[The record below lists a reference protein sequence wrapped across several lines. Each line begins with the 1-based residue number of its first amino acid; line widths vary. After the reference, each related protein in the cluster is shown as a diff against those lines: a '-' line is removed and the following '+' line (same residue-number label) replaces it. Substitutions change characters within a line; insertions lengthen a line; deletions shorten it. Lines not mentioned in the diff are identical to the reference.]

1 MGVNLAAFSHLCRIN
16 LLSMF
21 RFIFFVCCLLTGMNS
36 FSQSIPSDVF
46 MDNQLNPYLE
56 HTVGAKENFYSI
68 GRMYN
73 LSPKIIAP
81 YNKLDLEKSGL
92 SIGQKIMIP
101 LVANNF
107 WQKGARTA
115 QEVTIPL
122 YYKAPSK
129 SSLATIAKDFKTTI
143 AELKSWNQ
151 GIGDELNA
159 GSRIV
164 IGFLKI
170 DKNVSSLAEKASPVR
185 QDPVI
190 TTTPKEEKNEPVKT
204 TNEDKPADNKVV
216 KVNETK
222 PSQTTDKKDSI
233 EISNKYTGEGI
244 FRSEYEAQ
252 IKASSASKT
261 ESGKGTVF
269 KTTSGWTDGKYYL
282 IIDGIER
289 GTIVLI
295 KNTVTGKIVYAKVL
309 STLQEVKE
317 NAPEKFIISEAAA
330 SQLGVKGSEFSAEII
345 WPVE

>member
-1 MGVNLAAFSHLCRIN
+1 MT
-16 LLSMF
+16 
-21 RFIFFVCCLLTGMNS
+21 RFIVFVCCLFAGMNS
-36 FSQSIPSDVF
+36 FSQTIPSDVLI
-46 MDNQLNPYLE
+46 DNQMNPYLE
-56 HTVGAKENFYSI
+56 HIVAAKENFYSI

-92 SIGQKIMIP
+92 SIAQKIKIP
-101 LVANNF
+101 LVENNF

-122 YYKAPSK
+122 YYKTPSK
-129 SSLATIAKDFKTTI
+129 SSLATIAKDFKTTV

-170 DKNVSSLAEKASPVR
+170 DKNVSPLAEKASPVR

-190 TTTPKEEKNEPVKT
+190 TTTPKEEKNEPVETK
-204 TNEDKPADNKVV
+204 NEDKPVDDKVV
-216 KVNETK
+216 KTNETK
-222 PSQTTDKKDSI
+222 PTQTSDKKDSTA
-233 EISNKYTGEGI
+233 SPAKYNGDGF
-244 FRSEYEAQ
+244 FRNEYEAQ
-252 IKASSASKT
+252 IKASSGSKT
-261 ESGKGTVF
+261 ESGMGTLF

-282 IIDGIER
+282 IIDEIER

-295 KNTVTGKIVYAKVL
+295 KNTITGKIIYAKVL
-309 STLQEVKE
+309 SSLKEVKE
-317 NAPEKFIISEAAA
+317 NATEKFIISEAAA
-330 SQLGVKGSEFSAEII
+330 SQLGVKGNDFSAEII
-345 WPVE
+345 WPIE